1 MLAAEEISQMS
12 HDERVNAME
21 RLWESFSRDGMEV
34 RSPDW
39 HERVLA
45 GRTKIADSPDAVWL
59 SVDDLQSR
67 LMQR

>member
-21 RLWESFSRDGMEV
+21 RLSESFSRDGMEV
-34 RSPDW
+34 RSPGW
-39 HERVLA
+39 HEQVLA
-45 GRTKIADSPDAVWL
+45 GRTRIADPPDAVWV
-59 SVDDLQSR
+59 SVDEVQSR

>member
-39 HERVLA
+39 HEQVLA
-45 GRTKIADSPDAVWL
+45 RRSVIADSPDAVWL